1 LRLASEQAI
10 SKGQDL
16 PLSVGQQFQH
26 PLYITG
32 KLPVAQK
39 APCSA
44 KGRLADMKEDPLYI
58 TGKLPVPHKAASSVK
73 VKLAGL

>member
-44 KGRLADMKEDPLYI
+44 KGRLADIKEAPFTSLANCLYH
-58 TGKLPVPHKAASSVK
+58 TRQRLQ
-73 VKLAGL
+73 